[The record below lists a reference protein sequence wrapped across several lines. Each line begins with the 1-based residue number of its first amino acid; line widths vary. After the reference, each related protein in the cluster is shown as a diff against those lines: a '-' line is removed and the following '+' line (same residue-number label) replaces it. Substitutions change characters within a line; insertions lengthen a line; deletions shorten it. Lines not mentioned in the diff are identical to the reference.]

1 MPIKLSQA
9 SHDEEEARIEIVP
22 LIDIMFFLLASMML
36 VSLGAV
42 RLKLLK
48 ADLPVAV
55 AGNPA
60 KSEPPVT
67 LTVSKEGFI
76 TLDGHPVAES
86 ETVETLKKMVAAKPD
101 MRLVL
106 AADKDARHEYVIRAL
121 DYVRGAGIDKV
132 ALAAKASDG
141 GKGPGGDRGH
151 GHGRGGRDHH

>member
-55 AGNPA
+55 AGNPS

-67 LTVSKEGFI
+67 LAVSREGFI
-76 TLDGHPVAES
+76 SIDGRPVADGEALDA
-86 ETVETLKKMVAAKPD
+86 LKQLAAAKPD
-101 MRLVL
+101 VRLVI
-106 AADKDARHEYVIRAL
+106 AADKDARHEHVLHAL
-121 DYVRGAGIDKV
+121 DYVRGAGIDKI
-132 ALAAKASDG
+132 AFAAKASDG
-141 GKGPGGDRGH
+141 AGRAGPAR
-151 GHGRGGRDHH
+151 

>member
-42 RLKLLK
+42 KLKLLK

-60 KSEPPVT
+60 KSEPPT
-67 LTVSKEGFI
+67 TVSVSK
-76 TLDGHPVAES
+76 DGYISIDGRPVAGPEALD
-86 ETVETLKKMVAAKPD
+86 TLKKLVAAKPD
-101 MRLVL
+101 VRVVL
-106 AADKDARHEYVIRAL
+106 AADKAASHEMVLHAL
-121 DYVRGAGIDKV
+121 DYIRGAGIDKV
-132 ALAAKASDG
+132 ALAAKAADEAG
-141 GKGPGGDRGH
+141 KPGKGGRGH
-151 GHGRGGRDHH
+151 GHHH